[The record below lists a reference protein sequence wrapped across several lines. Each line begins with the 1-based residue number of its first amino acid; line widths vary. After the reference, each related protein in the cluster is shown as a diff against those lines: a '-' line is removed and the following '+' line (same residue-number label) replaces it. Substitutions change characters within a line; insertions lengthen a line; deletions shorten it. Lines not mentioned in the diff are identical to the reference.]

1 LLTSENWNN
10 NLYDAL
16 NANVSNILST
26 IYLVSWIW
34 IGNFM
39 LLNLVLSI
47 LLDAFSEEDEEE
59 RELEEGGKKSK
70 FEDLEGD

>member
-1 LLTSENWNN
+1 
-10 NLYDAL
+10 LYDAL